1 MDPRPESAARH
12 PAGRK
17 KMVSDLKGKTAL
29 ITGSGK
35 KTGMGYAMARKL
47 ASCGANVIIADLG
60 AASIPG
66 SQVAT
71 GGSAEMQEI
80 AGSLGKEF
88 GVRTLAVP
96 VDVSSAESVAAMAE
110 AVKKGFDRLDVLC
123 NNAGASF
130 GVPAAV
136 HTYDETAWM
145 RTVDVNLHGV
155 FRVSK
160 AMLPHMLGK
169 PASIVNNAS
178 RAGKFPPVMN
188 GAYAVAK
195 AGVIML
201 TKVMAKELAGAG
213 VRVNAIC
220 PGQIMTDLERWRFGL
235 EAKVFQ
241 TTVEEREKE
250 MCKTIPLGRIGTPEE
265 VANLVA
271 FLASDASSYMTGQ
284 AINITGGQLM
294 EL

>member
-1 MDPRPESAARH
+1 ML
-12 PAGRK
+12 
-17 KMVSDLKGKTAL
+17 SDLKGKTAI

-35 KTGMGYAMARKL
+35 KTGMGYAMARRL
-47 ASCGANVIIADLG
+47 ASLGANVVIADLG
-60 AASIPG
+60 ASSTPG
-66 SQVAT
+66 VDVAMGST
-71 GGSAEMQEI
+71 GEMKKIAEELK
-80 AGSLGKEF
+80 SEF
-88 GVRTLAVP
+88 GVKTMAVP
-96 VDVSSAESVAAMAE
+96 VDVTSNDSIGQMAG
-110 AVKKGFDRLDVLC
+110 AVKGRFEHVDILC

-130 GVPAAV
+130 GVPNAV
-136 HTYDETAWM
+136 HTYDEGAWM
-145 RTVDVNLHGV
+145 KTIDVNLHGV
-155 FRVSK
+155 FRVSR
-160 AMLPHMLGK
+160 AVLPLMLGK
-169 PASIVNNAS
+169 PGSIINNAS
-178 RAGKFPPVMN
+178 RAGKVPPLFN

-220 PGQIMTDLERWRFGL
+220 PGQINTDLEKWRFGL
-235 EAKVFQ
+235 EAKFFN

-250 MCKTIPLGRIGTPEE
+250 MCKTIPLGRIGSTDE

-284 AINITGGQLM
+284 AVNITGGQLM